1 MKRGWLIWLVLSA
14 ALALVAQSL
23 VSIVGMETDFWWH
36 LSAGQR
42 IFEHGLELK
51 DPYSF
56 TYPGQDWIRVDW
68 LFQVG
73 SYLVYALGGLS
84 GLLLVRSLLF
94 LLAGWVLA
102 LTLFRGGLS
111 PARCWPVVLLTSS
124 IWSES
129 VALRPATVSI
139 LGTVVLVF
147 LLEELRRG
155 RQRLAWVIP
164 VFLAFWFNIHVAALA
179 GCLIIGLY
187 AVAEYPASRARH
199 WLWLPPV
206 SFLALFLNP
215 QGWRTVYL
223 PIHFLLVK
231 SPWNQIILEVLPPH
245 WDWPGTLACRLLLL
259 LALFS
264 AALEARQRRFLP
276 LLVAV
281 VFGTLMSRTYRHQ
294 FQFCALLACQAV
306 PFLRALPMPRLAR
319 PLLLGL
325 SLLWAARSLLLITHT
340 GLPLSGLYRRESF
353 AEQVCQLVCE
363 GPPGL
368 RLFTD
373 MNSAGYYMWK
383 SGARQQ
389 VFIDSRT
396 SQVYMD
402 DNFVGAYFEILLGRA
417 HAMELLDRF
426 QVQAIAHNRLSVG
439 DSPLFTQLLPASP
452 DWVLLYSDQTG
463 QFFCR
468 KTLAGKFPALKSAEY
483 LQLYSQALQLQR
495 EGRLDQAEAL
505 LQQCLTL
512 YPQFASAH
520 QHLAQIWMGQA
531 RWGPARRALAQA
543 ELENPQTVGLDEDWA
558 RLGLPCPD
566 RGWLHN
572 LLLPFLLL

>member
-1 MKRGWLIWLVLSA
+1 MSRSWRAWWMLSA
-14 ALALVAQSL
+14 ALALLAQSL
-23 VSIVGMETDFWWH
+23 VPIIGMETDFWWH

-42 IFEHGLELK
+42 VFEHGLELK

-56 TYPGQDWIRVDW
+56 TYPGQEWIRVDW
-68 LFQVG
+68 LFQVC
-73 SYLVYALGGLS
+73 SWLVYTTGGLT
-84 GLLLVRSLLF
+84 GLLMVRSLLF
-94 LLAGWVLA
+94 LVTGGLLGVA
-102 LTLFRGGLS
+102 LYRGGLS
-111 PARCWPVVLLTSS
+111 PSRCWMLVLLTSS

-139 LGTVVLVF
+139 FFTVALMF

-155 RQRLAWVIP
+155 HHRWARVLPILMV
-164 VFLAFWFNIHVAALA
+164 FWFNIHVAALA

-187 AVAEYPASRARH
+187 ALAEYPGSRARY
-199 WLWLPPV
+199 WLWLPPL

-231 SPWNQIILEVLPPH
+231 SPWNQIILEVMPPH
-245 WDWPGTLACRLLLL
+245 WDWPGTLASRLLLV
-259 LALFS
+259 LALLS
-264 AALEARQRRFLP
+264 AAMEARRGRFLP

-306 PFLRALPMPRLAR
+306 PFVRALPSPSWGRA
-319 PLLLGL
+319 LLLGV
-325 SLLWAARSLLLITHT
+325 SLLWAVRSSLLIAYT

-353 AEQVCQLVCE
+353 AEQVCQLVCD
-363 GPPGL
+363 GPEGL

-373 MNSAGYYMWK
+373 MNSAGYYMWR
-383 SGARQQ
+383 SGARQK

-417 HAMELLDRF
+417 QAFKLLERYR
-426 QVQAIAHNRLSVG
+426 VQAIAKNHLSMG
-439 DSPLFTQLLPASP
+439 DTPLFTQLLANSP

-468 KTLAGKFPALKSAEY
+468 KEIASQFPRLQPAQY
-483 LQLYSQALQLQR
+483 LQLYGQALLLQKEGQL
-495 EGRLDQAEAL
+495 EQAESL
-505 LQQCLTL
+505 LHQSLAL

-520 QHLAQIWMGQA
+520 QHLAQIWLSQG
-531 RWGPARRALAQA
+531 RWGQARRALALA
-543 ELENPQTVGLDEDWA
+543 ELENPQTGGLDEDWA
-558 RLGLPCPD
+558 HLGLACPD
-566 RGWLHN
+566 KGWLHS
-572 LLLPFLLL
+572 LLLPFLAL